1 MDSHFKNKNF
11 TWYYRTADHLQ
22 RFVNPG
28 MLLML
33 VSIFTVFLANSHYG
47 NWYASLWHTEFF
59 LGTEHFNLLNHSGHP
74 LTLLELIND
83 GIMAIFFFSVGLEI
97 KREVLVG
104 ELSSFRQALLPIIA
118 AVGGMVMPVLFFYI
132 SGQIQGFDAEQMK
145 GMAIPMA
152 TDIAFSLAVLGL
164 LGKRVPLSLKI
175 FLLAL
180 AIADDIGGIVVIA
193 MFYSSFTTESLIYLG
208 LAIVAFLFLIAGNKL
223 SINHKAF
230 YGILGVVVWYLF
242 LQSGIHP
249 SIAGVLVALTVPAR
263 PRLNL
268 GKFVKHIERDIETLK
283 ATCLNQSQSDEM
295 ILSNIQ
301 IRHLTHIEKASDTVI
316 SPLQDI
322 EDNMHGFINFV
333 VMPLFAFANAGV
345 ILNFGALDLHT
356 GISMSVMVGLV
367 LGKVVGISLF
377 TWIAVKLGISHLPA
391 HMSWVNLIGIA
402 TLGGIGFTVALF
414 LSGLS
419 YPLGSEMLNQAKMGV
434 IFGSLVAGILGYS
447 ILRFSLKKQE

>member
-47 NWYASLWHTEFF
+47 DWYASLWHTEFF

-74 LTLLELIND
+74 LSLLELIND

-193 MFYSSFTTESLIYLG
+193 MFYSEFSTESLIYLG
-208 LAIVAFLFLIAGNKL
+208 LAMVAFLVLIAGNKL
-223 SINHKAF
+223 SVNHKSF
-230 YGILGVVVWYLF
+230 YGVVGVVVWYLF

-268 GKFVKHIERDIETLK
+268 GKFVDHIEKDIATLRT
-283 ATCLNQSQSDEM
+283 TCNNQHQNEDM
-295 ILSNIQ
+295 ILSNVQ
-301 IRHLTHIEKASDTVI
+301 IRHLTHIEKASDRVI

-356 GISMSVMVGLV
+356 GVSLSVMLGLV
-367 LGKVVGISLF
+367 FGKIVGISLF
-377 TWIAVKLGISHLPA
+377 TWIAVKLRVSQLPA
-391 HMSWVNLIGIA
+391 NMSWVNLIGIA

-419 YPLGSEMLNQAKMGV
+419 YPLGSDMLNQAKMGV
-434 IFGSLVAGILGYS
+434 IFGSLVAGILGYT
-447 ILRFSLKKQE
+447 ILRLSLKKQT

>member
-1 MDSHFKNKNF
+1 M
-11 TWYYRTADHLQ
+11 
-22 RFVNPG
+22 
-28 MLLML
+28 
-33 VSIFTVFLANSHYG
+33 
-47 NWYASLWHTEFF
+47 
-59 LGTEHFNLLNHSGHP
+59 
-74 LTLLELIND
+74 
-83 GIMAIFFFSVGLEI
+83 
-97 KREVLVG
+97 
-104 ELSSFRQALLPIIA
+104 
-118 AVGGMVMPVLFFYI
+118 
-132 SGQIQGFDAEQMK
+132 
-145 GMAIPMA
+145 
-152 TDIAFSLAVLGL
+152 LGL

-223 SINHKAF
+223 SINHKSF
-230 YGILGVVVWYLF
+230 YGIIGVVVWYLF

-295 ILSNIQ
+295 ILSNLQ

-434 IFGSLVAGILGYS
+434 IFGSLIAGILGYS